1 MKLNINNEHRKV
13 KEPESRSYNRLEKTE
28 GREQDN
34 HREFPQQS
42 GGVCDGS
49 MLRRASV
56 GGREISHCEGKPST
70 MDTSSNKSKIR
81 SAMREV
87 GSLRSSDEAPVMG
100 VEQRRG
106 RSANVSEVERERS
119 DGSRDLPTEAT
130 SGKMT
135 RVRKL
140 RRTLYQQ
147 AKSKPK
153 WRAWSLYG
161 DLCSRDILEEAL
173 WKVISNGGGPGVD
186 GMKVEVLRD
195 DERLREQWL
204 TKLQTDLKN
213 KSYKPSPIKRVH
225 IPKGNGKM
233 RPLGIPTVRDR
244 VVQQGVKLLLE
255 PIFEADFHEN
265 SYAYRPK
272 KNAHQ
277 AMEKTVEALRSG
289 RIEVIDADLSG
300 YFDTIPH
307 IQLMRLL
314 KKRVSDGGILKLIKA
329 WLRAEI
335 VEEDRRGKKRT
346 MKNRRGT
353 PQGGVI
359 SPLLA
364 NIYLDDL
371 DKAVNKG
378 KKMKAVMV
386 RFADDFLILCPKGKG
401 KQVYERLQEWLGRR
415 ELKLNEEKT
424 RIVNMLQENIEFLGF
439 RMMGRKS
446 RKGKHYYHTEPSPK
460 ACAKM
465 REAIRG
471 ETRRN
476 THNKDARVVF
486 GKVNQRLRGWVEYYH
501 YGNSTRALKKMQDY
515 VNERMRRWL
524 WKKHN
529 KKHGRYS
536 HYQNEKL
543 YQHYRLIK
551 LPLYAAWKYS

>member
-1 MKLNINNEHRKV
+1 MSIDKV
-13 KEPESRSYNRLEKTE
+13 KHQEVEPLMAWRRLKGNTNKSS
-28 GREQDN
+28 QVF
-34 HREFPQQS
+34 HRP
-42 GGVCDGS
+42 GGVGDDS
-49 MLRRASV
+49 MLRRECV
-56 GGREISHCEGKPST
+56 GGREISHCGGKPPT
-70 MDTSSNKSKIR
+70 MDTSSQKNKIQT
-81 SAMREV
+81 AVREV
-87 GSLRSSDEAPVMG
+87 GSSRSSSEAPVMG

-106 RSANVSEVERERS
+106 RSANMSEVARERF
-119 DGSRDLPTEAT
+119 DGSRDLPTEGST
-130 SGKMT
+130 EKMT

-140 RRTLYQQ
+140 QRTLYRQ

-173 WKVISNGGGPGVD
+173 WKVIANGGGPGVD
-186 GMKVEVLRD
+186 GLRVEILKD
-195 DERLREQWL
+195 DESFREQWL
-204 TKLQTDLKN
+204 TKLQSDLKD
-213 KSYKPSPIKRVH
+213 KSYKPSPIKRVC

-244 VVQQGVKLLLE
+244 VAQQGVKLLLE

-277 AMEKTVEALRSG
+277 AIDKTVEALKSG

-307 IQLMRLL
+307 AQLIRLI
-314 KKRVSDGGILKLIKA
+314 KRRVSDGSILKLIKE

-335 VEEDRRGKKRT
+335 VEEDRENGKKR
-346 MKNRRGT
+346 MIKNRRGT

-371 DKAVNKG
+371 DKAVNTG

-386 RFADDFLILCPKGKG
+386 RFADDCLVLCPKGKG
-401 KQVYERLQEWLGRR
+401 KQVYEQLRKWLERR
-415 ELKLNEEKT
+415 ELILNEEKT
-424 RIVNMLQENIEFLGF
+424 RIVNMLYENIEFLGF
-439 RMMGRKS
+439 RMVRRKS
-446 RKGKHYYHTEPSPK
+446 PKGKNYYHTEPSPK

-465 REAIRG
+465 REAIRE

-476 THNKDARVVF
+476 ALNKDAKAVF
-486 GKVNQRLRGWVEYYH
+486 GKVNQRLRGWAEYYH
-501 YGNSTRALKKMQDY
+501 YGNSTRVFSKMQNH
-515 VNERMRRWL
+515 VNEQMRRWL

-536 HYQNEKL
+536 HYQDERL
-543 YQHYRLIK
+543 YNHYGIIK
-551 LPLYAAWKYS
+551 LPLYEAWKYS